1 MKPIHLNKTVNMN
14 KTKFY
19 SDSELIASYI
29 NGNEAVLEQLLKRH
43 RDKIFGFIYS
53 KVRNQELT
61 EDLFQDTLFK
71 VVRTLKKG
79 KYIEEGKFLSWVIR
93 IAHNIIIDYYRK
105 QNKMRKVYESEDFSM
120 FDILQDQ
127 SLDAEKQMIRKQ
139 MIDKIRVLIEQLPQ
153 DQKTVLKMRMYEE
166 LSFQEIA
173 DKTNV
178 SINTAL
184 GRMRYALINI
194 RKIIEAHQIKLVE

>member
-1 MKPIHLNKTVNMN
+1 MN

-19 SDSELIASYI
+19 SDSELVALYI
-29 NGNEAVLEQLLKRH
+29 NGNEEVLEKLLKRH

-120 FDILQDQ
+120 FDILHDK
-127 SLDAEKQMIRKQ
+127 SLDAEKQMIRNQ
-139 MIDKIRVLIEQLPQ
+139 MIDKIRVLIEQLPT

-194 RKIIEAHQIKLVE
+194 RKIIEEYQIKLVE

>member
-1 MKPIHLNKTVNMN
+1 MSKQSFIT
-14 KTKFY
+14 
-19 SDSELIASYI
+19 DSQLVARYI
-29 NGNEAVLEQLLKRH
+29 SGEEAVLETLISRH

-79 KYIEEGKFLSWVIR
+79 RYNEEGKFLSWVIR

-105 QNKMRKVYESEDFSM
+105 NNKMKKVYDTEEFSL
-120 FDILQDQ
+120 FDILHDG
-127 SLDAEKQMIRKQ
+127 SLDAENQMIRQ
-139 MIDKIRVLIEQLPQ
+139 QLIEKIRVLIEMLPYE
-153 DQKTVLKMRMYEE
+153 QKEVLKLRMYEE
-166 LSFQEIA
+166 LSFQEISEQ
-173 DKTNV
+173 TGV

-194 RKIIEAHQIKLVE
+194 RRIIEENEVKLVG

>member
-1 MKPIHLNKTVNMN
+1 MDKQKSFIT
-14 KTKFY
+14 
-19 SDSELIASYI
+19 DSQLVSLYMQGKE
-29 NGNEAVLEQLLKRH
+29 EVLETLLKRH

-79 KYIEEGKFLSWVIR
+79 KYNEEGKFLSWVVR

-105 QNKMRKVYESEDFSM
+105 NNKMRNVYDTEDFSL
-120 FDILQDQ
+120 FDVLHDH
-127 SLDAEKQMIRKQ
+127 SLDAENQMIRQQ
-139 MIDKIRVLIEQLPQ
+139 MIQKIRVLIEMLPGE
-153 DQKTVLKMRMYEE
+153 QKEVLKMRMYEE
-166 LSFQEIA
+166 LSFQEISER
-173 DKTNV
+173 TGV

-194 RKIIEAHQIKLVE
+194 RKTIQENGVKLT

>member
-1 MKPIHLNKTVNMN
+1 MEKS
-14 KTKFY
+14 KFY
-19 SDSELIASYI
+19 SDSELIAMYI
-29 NGNEAVLEQLLKRH
+29 NGNESVLETLLNRH

-79 KYIEEGKFLSWVIR
+79 KYLEEGKFLSWVIR
-93 IAHNIIIDYYRK
+93 IAHNIIIDYFRK
-105 QNKMRKVYESEDFSM
+105 QNKMKNVYETEDFSM
-120 FDILQDQ
+120 FDILHDPG
-127 SLDAEKQMIRKQ
+127 LDAEKQMIRQQ
-139 MIDKIRVLIEQLPQ
+139 MINKIRILIEQLPK
-153 DQKTVLKMRMYEE
+153 DQKVVLKMRMYEE

-184 GRMRYALINI
+184 GRMRYALINL
-194 RKIIEAHQIKLVE
+194 RKIIEENQINLAD

>member
-1 MKPIHLNKTVNMN
+1 MN
-14 KTKFY
+14 QIKFY
-19 SDSELIASYI
+19 SDSKLVAMYI
-29 NGNEAVLEQLLKRH
+29 NGDESVLEKLLHRH

-93 IAHNIIIDYYRK
+93 IAHNIIIDHYRK
-105 QNKMRKVYESEDFSM
+105 QNKMKKVYESEDFSM
-120 FDILQDQ
+120 FDILHDDD
-127 SLDAEKQMIRKQ
+127 LDAEKQMIRKQ
-139 MIDKIRVLIEQLPQ
+139 MIAKIRILIEQLPK

-173 DKTNV
+173 EKTQV

-194 RKIIEAHQIKLVE
+194 RKIIEENNIKLVE

>member
-1 MKPIHLNKTVNMN
+1 MKEKSFV
-14 KTKFY
+14 
-19 SDSELIASYI
+19 SDSELVARYI
-29 NGNEAVLEQLLKRH
+29 NGNEEVLELLIKRH

-71 VVRTLKKG
+71 IVRTLKKG

-105 QNKMRKVYESEDFSM
+105 KNKMKNIYESEDFSL
-120 FDILQDQ
+120 FDVLHDH
-127 SLDAEKQMIRKQ
+127 SLDAEGEMIRQQMIQ
-139 MIDKIRVLIEQLPQ
+139 KIRILIETLPSE
-153 DQKTVLKMRMYEE
+153 QKEVLKMRMYEE

-173 DKTNV
+173 EKTGV

-194 RKIIEAHQIKLVE
+194 RKTIEEKGIQLVG

>member
-1 MKPIHLNKTVNMN
+1 MRLEKFVNM
-14 KTKFY
+14 KKKVLL
-19 SDSELIASYI
+19 SDSELIALYI
-29 NGNEAVLEQLLKRH
+29 QGNEKVLEQLLNRH

-53 KVRNQELT
+53 KVHNQELT

-71 VVRTLKKG
+71 IIRSLKNG
-79 KYIEEGKFLSWVIR
+79 RYVEDGKFLSWTIR

-105 QNKMRKVYESEDFSM
+105 KNKMKNIYESDEFSL
-120 FDILQDQ
+120 FDILPDH
-127 SLDAEKQMIRKQ
+127 SLDAENQLIRKQ
-139 MIDKIRVLIEQLPQ
+139 MIKKIQIIIEKLPFE
-153 DQKTVLKMRMYEE
+153 QKEVLKMRIYEE

-173 DKTNV
+173 ELTGV

-194 RKIIEAHQIKLVE
+194 RKIILENNIKLTG

>member
-1 MKPIHLNKTVNMN
+1 MDKIKS
-14 KTKFY
+14 Y
-19 SDSELIASYI
+19 SDSQLVAMYI
-29 NGNEAVLEQLLKRH
+29 NGNENVLEKLLNRH

-105 QNKMRKVYESEDFSM
+105 KNKMKNIYESEDFSL
-120 FDILQDQ
+120 FDILHDN
-127 SLDAEKQMIRKQ
+127 SPDAEKQMIRQ
-139 MIDKIRVLIEQLPQ
+139 QLVEHVRVLIETLPP
-153 DQKTVLKMRMYEE
+153 DQKEVLKMRIYDE
-166 LSFQEIA
+166 LSFIEISE
-173 DKTNV
+173 KTGV

-194 RKIIEAHQIKLVE
+194 RKYIEENNIKLVG

>member
-1 MKPIHLNKTVNMN
+1 MKEKSFV
-14 KTKFY
+14 
-19 SDSELIASYI
+19 SDSELIARYI
-29 NGNEAVLEQLLKRH
+29 DGNEEVLEVLINRH

-71 VVRTLKKG
+71 IVRTLKKG
-79 KYIEEGKFLSWVIR
+79 KYIEEGKFLSWAIR

-105 QNKMRKVYESEDFSM
+105 KNKMKNVYESEDFSL
-120 FDILQDQ
+120 FDVLHDH
-127 SLDAEKQMIRKQ
+127 SLDAEGQMIRQQ
-139 MIDKIRVLIEQLPQ
+139 MIQKIRILIETLPSE
-153 DQKTVLKMRMYEE
+153 QKEVLKMRMYEE

-173 DKTNV
+173 EATGV

-194 RKIIEAHQIKLVE
+194 RKTIEEKGIQLVG

>member
-1 MKPIHLNKTVNMN
+1 MSKQSFI
-14 KTKFY
+14 
-19 SDSELIASYI
+19 SDSQLVARYI
-29 NGNEAVLEQLLKRH
+29 SGEEAVLETLISRH

-79 KYIEEGKFLSWVIR
+79 RYNEEGKFLSWVIR

-105 QNKMRKVYESEDFSM
+105 NNKMKKVYDTEEFSL
-120 FDILQDQ
+120 FDILHDG
-127 SLDAEKQMIRKQ
+127 SLDAENQMIRQ
-139 MIDKIRVLIEQLPQ
+139 QLIEKIRVLIEMLPYE
-153 DQKTVLKMRMYEE
+153 QKEVLKLRMYEE
-166 LSFQEIA
+166 LSFQEISEQIG
-173 DKTNV
+173 V

-194 RKIIEAHQIKLVE
+194 RRIIEENEVKLVG

>member
-1 MKPIHLNKTVNMN
+1 MMPYHLNKTVNMN

-19 SDSELIASYI
+19 SDSELVALYI
-29 NGNEAVLEQLLKRH
+29 NGNEEVLEQLLKRH

-79 KYIEEGKFLSWVIR
+79 KYIEEGKFLSWVVR

-120 FDILQDQ
+120 FDILHDK
-127 SLDAEKQMIRKQ
+127 SLDAEKQMIRSQ
-139 MIDKIRVLIEQLPQ
+139 MIDKIRILIEQLPN

-173 DKTNV
+173 DKTHV

-194 RKIIEAHQIKLVE
+194 RKIIEEHQIKLVE

>member
-1 MKPIHLNKTVNMN
+1 MEKA
-14 KTKFY
+14 KFY
-19 SDSELIASYI
+19 SDSELIAMYV
-29 NGNEAVLEQLLKRH
+29 NGNESVLETLLNRH

-79 KYIEEGKFLSWVIR
+79 KYLEEGKFLSWVIR
-93 IAHNIIIDYYRK
+93 IAHNIIIDYFRK
-105 QNKMRKVYESEDFSM
+105 QNKMKNVYETEDFSM
-120 FDILQDQ
+120 FDILHDTG
-127 SLDAEKQMIRKQ
+127 LDAEKQMIRQQ
-139 MIDKIRVLIEQLPQ
+139 MINKIRILIEQLPK
-153 DQKTVLKMRMYEE
+153 DQKVVLKMRMYEE

-184 GRMRYALINI
+184 GRMRYALINL
-194 RKIIEAHQIKLVE
+194 RKIIEENQINLAD

>member
-1 MKPIHLNKTVNMN
+1 MN
-14 KTKFY
+14 KIKFY
-19 SDSELIASYI
+19 SDSKLVAMYI
-29 NGNEAVLEQLLKRH
+29 NGDESVLEKLLHRH

-93 IAHNIIIDYYRK
+93 IAHNIIIDHYRK
-105 QNKMRKVYESEDFSM
+105 QNKMKNVYESEDFSM
-120 FDILQDQ
+120 FDILHDDD
-127 SLDAEKQMIRKQ
+127 LDAEKQMIRKQ
-139 MIDKIRVLIEQLPQ
+139 MIAKIRILIEQLPS

-166 LSFQEIA
+166 LPFQEIA
-173 DKTNV
+173 EKTQV

-194 RKIIEAHQIKLVE
+194 RKIIEENNIKLVE

>member
-1 MKPIHLNKTVNMN
+1 MDKKKSFIT
-14 KTKFY
+14 
-19 SDSELIASYI
+19 DSQLVSLYMQ
-29 NGNEAVLEQLLKRH
+29 GNEDVLETLLNRH

-79 KYIEEGKFLSWVIR
+79 KYNEEGKFISWVVR

-105 QNKMRKVYESEDFSM
+105 NNKMKKVYDTEDFSL
-120 FDILQDQ
+120 FDILHDH
-127 SLDAEKQMIRKQ
+127 SLDAENQMIRQQ
-139 MIDKIRVLIEQLPQ
+139 MIQKIRVLIDMLPSEQ
-153 DQKTVLKMRMYEE
+153 KEVLKMRMYED
-166 LSFQEIA
+166 LSFQEISE
-173 DKTNV
+173 KTGV

-194 RKIIEAHQIKLVE
+194 RKIIEQNDVQLVG

>member
-1 MKPIHLNKTVNMN
+1 MDKI
-14 KTKFY
+14 KFY
-19 SDSELIASYI
+19 SDSELVAMYI
-29 NGNEAVLEQLLKRH
+29 NGNENVLEKLINRH

-71 VVRTLKKG
+71 IVRTLKKG

-105 QNKMRKVYESEDFSM
+105 KNKMKNVYETDDFSL
-120 FDILQDQ
+120 FDILHDK
-127 SLDAEKQMIRKQ
+127 SLNAENQMIRQ
-139 MIDKIRVLIEQLPQ
+139 QLIEHVRTLIEILP
-153 DQKTVLKMRMYEE
+153 DEQKDVLKMRIYEE
-166 LSFQEIA
+166 LSFIEIA
-173 DKTNV
+173 EKMDI

-184 GRMRYALINI
+184 GRMRYALINM
-194 RKIIEAHQIKLVE
+194 RKYIEENNIKLVE

>member
-1 MKPIHLNKTVNMN
+1 MDKKKSFITDSQLVSLYMK
-14 KTKFY
+14 
-19 SDSELIASYI
+19 
-29 NGNEAVLEQLLKRH
+29 GNEDVLETLLNRH

-79 KYIEEGKFLSWVIR
+79 KYNEEGKFISWVVR

-105 QNKMRKVYESEDFSM
+105 NNKMKKVYDTEDFSL
-120 FDILQDQ
+120 FDILHDH
-127 SLDAEKQMIRKQ
+127 SLDAENQMIRQQ
-139 MIDKIRVLIEQLPQ
+139 MIQKIRVLIDMLPSEQ
-153 DQKTVLKMRMYEE
+153 KEVLKMRMYDD
-166 LSFQEIA
+166 LSFQEISE
-173 DKTNV
+173 KTGV

-194 RKIIEAHQIKLVE
+194 RKIIEQNDVQLVG

>member
-1 MKPIHLNKTVNMN
+1 MSKQPFIT
-14 KTKFY
+14 
-19 SDSELIASYI
+19 DSQLVARYI
-29 NGNEAVLEQLLKRH
+29 SGEEAVLETLISRH

-79 KYIEEGKFLSWVIR
+79 RYNEEGKFLSWVIR

-105 QNKMRKVYESEDFSM
+105 NNKMKKVYDTEEFSL
-120 FDILQDQ
+120 FDILHDG
-127 SLDAEKQMIRKQ
+127 SLDAENQMIRQ
-139 MIDKIRVLIEQLPQ
+139 QLIEKIRVLIEMLPYE
-153 DQKTVLKMRMYEE
+153 QKEVLKLRMYEE
-166 LSFQEIA
+166 LSFQEISEQ
-173 DKTNV
+173 TGV

-194 RKIIEAHQIKLVE
+194 RRIIEENEVKLVG

>member
-1 MKPIHLNKTVNMN
+1 MN

-19 SDSELIASYI
+19 PDSELIALYI
-29 NGNEAVLEQLLKRH
+29 NGNEEVLEKLLKRH

-120 FDILQDQ
+120 FDILHDN
-127 SLDAEKQMIRKQ
+127 SLDAEKQMIRSQ
-139 MIDKIRVLIEQLPQ
+139 MIDKIRILIEQLPE

-194 RKIIEAHQIKLVE
+194 RKIIEEHQIKLVE

>member
-1 MKPIHLNKTVNMN
+1 MRAKSFVT
-14 KTKFY
+14 
-19 SDSELIASYI
+19 DSELISRYI
-29 NGNEAVLEQLLKRH
+29 NGEETVLETLINRH

-71 VVRTLKKG
+71 IVRTLKKG

-105 QNKMRKVYESEDFSM
+105 KNKMKNVYESEDFSL
-120 FDILQDQ
+120 FDILHDN
-127 SLDAEKQMIRKQ
+127 SLDAEGEMIRQQMIQ
-139 MIDKIRVLIEQLPQ
+139 KIRILIETLPSE
-153 DQKTVLKMRMYEE
+153 QKEVLKMRMYEE

-173 DKTNV
+173 DATGV

-194 RKIIEAHQIKLVE
+194 RKTIEEKGIQLVG

>member
-1 MKPIHLNKTVNMN
+1 MN
-14 KTKFY
+14 KIKFY
-19 SDSELIASYI
+19 SDSKLVAMYI
-29 NGNEAVLEQLLKRH
+29 NGDESVLEKLLHRH

-93 IAHNIIIDYYRK
+93 IAHNIIIDHYRK
-105 QNKMRKVYESEDFSM
+105 QNKMKNVYESEDFSM
-120 FDILQDQ
+120 FDILHDDD
-127 SLDAEKQMIRKQ
+127 LDAEKQMIRKQ
-139 MIDKIRVLIEQLPQ
+139 MIAKIRILIEQLPK

-173 DKTNV
+173 EKTQV

-194 RKIIEAHQIKLVE
+194 RKIIEENNIKLVE

>member
-1 MKPIHLNKTVNMN
+1 MSKQSFI
-14 KTKFY
+14 
-19 SDSELIASYI
+19 SDSQLVARYI
-29 NGNEAVLEQLLKRH
+29 SGEEAVLETLINRH

-71 VVRTLKKG
+71 IVRTLKKG
-79 KYIEEGKFLSWVIR
+79 RYNEEGKFLSWVIR

-105 QNKMRKVYESEDFSM
+105 NNKMKKVYDTEEFSL
-120 FDILQDQ
+120 FDILHDG
-127 SLDAEKQMIRKQ
+127 SLDAEKQMIRQ
-139 MIDKIRVLIEQLPQ
+139 QLIEKIRVLIEMLPYE
-153 DQKTVLKMRMYEE
+153 QKEVLKLRMYEE
-166 LSFQEIA
+166 LSFQEISEQ
-173 DKTNV
+173 TGV

-194 RKIIEAHQIKLVE
+194 RRIIEENEVKLVG

>member
-1 MKPIHLNKTVNMN
+1 MEKAKT
-14 KTKFY
+14 Y
-19 SDSELIASYI
+19 SDSKLIALYI
-29 NGNEAVLEQLLKRH
+29 NGDESVLELLINRH

-53 KVRNQELT
+53 KVRNQELS

-79 KYIEEGKFLSWVIR
+79 KYLEEGKFLSWVIR
-93 IAHNIIIDYYRK
+93 IAHNIIIDYFRK
-105 QNKMRKVYESEDFSM
+105 QNKMKNVYETEEFSM
-120 FDILQDQ
+120 FDILHDTG
-127 SLDAEKQMIRKQ
+127 LDAEKQMIRQQ
-139 MIDKIRVLIEQLPQ
+139 MIKKIRLLIEQLPK
-153 DQKTVLKMRMYEE
+153 DQKLVLKMRMYEE

-184 GRMRYALINI
+184 GRMRYALINL
-194 RKIIEAHQIKLVE
+194 RKIIEENQINLTD

>member
-1 MKPIHLNKTVNMN
+1 MN
-14 KTKFY
+14 QIKFY
-19 SDSELIASYI
+19 SDSKLVAMYI
-29 NGNEAVLEQLLKRH
+29 NGDESVLEKLLHRH

-93 IAHNIIIDYYRK
+93 IAHNIIIDHYRK
-105 QNKMRKVYESEDFSM
+105 QNKMKNVYESEDFSM
-120 FDILQDQ
+120 FDILHDDD
-127 SLDAEKQMIRKQ
+127 LDAEKQMIRKQ
-139 MIDKIRVLIEQLPQ
+139 MIAKIRILIEQLPK

-173 DKTNV
+173 EKTQV

-194 RKIIEAHQIKLVE
+194 RKIIEENNIKLVE

>member
-1 MKPIHLNKTVNMN
+1 MGCKTVNMD
-14 KTKFY
+14 KQKSFIT
-19 SDSELIASYI
+19 DSQLVSLYMQGKE
-29 NGNEAVLEQLLKRH
+29 EVLETLLKRH

-79 KYIEEGKFLSWVIR
+79 KYNEEGKFLSWVVR

-105 QNKMRKVYESEDFSM
+105 NNKMRNVYDTEDFSL
-120 FDILQDQ
+120 FDVLHDH
-127 SLDAEKQMIRKQ
+127 SLDAENQMIRQQ
-139 MIDKIRVLIEQLPQ
+139 MIQKIRVLIEMLPGE
-153 DQKTVLKMRMYEE
+153 QKEVLKMRMYEE
-166 LSFQEIA
+166 LSFQEISER
-173 DKTNV
+173 TGV

-194 RKIIEAHQIKLVE
+194 RKTIQENGVKLT

>member
-1 MKPIHLNKTVNMN
+1 MDKI
-14 KTKFY
+14 KFY
-19 SDSELIASYI
+19 SDSELVAMYI
-29 NGNEAVLEQLLKRH
+29 NGNENVLEKLINRH

-71 VVRTLKKG
+71 IVRTLKKG

-105 QNKMRKVYESEDFSM
+105 KNKMKNVYETDDFSL
-120 FDILQDQ
+120 FDILHDK
-127 SLDAEKQMIRKQ
+127 SLNAENQMIRQ
-139 MIDKIRVLIEQLPQ
+139 QLIEHVRTLIEILPSE
-153 DQKTVLKMRMYEE
+153 QKDVLKMRIYEE
-166 LSFQEIA
+166 LSFIEIA
-173 DKTNV
+173 EKTGV

-184 GRMRYALINI
+184 GRMRYALINM
-194 RKIIEAHQIKLVE
+194 RKYIEENNIKLVE

>member
-1 MKPIHLNKTVNMN
+1 MN

-19 SDSELIASYI
+19 TDSELVAMYI
-29 NGNEAVLEQLLKRH
+29 NGNESVLEQLINRH

-71 VVRTLKKG
+71 VIRTLKKG

-93 IAHNIIIDYYRK
+93 IAHNIIIDYFRK
-105 QNKMRKVYESEDFSM
+105 QNKMKNVYETDDFSM
-120 FDILQDQ
+120 FDILHDN
-127 SLDAEKQMIRKQ
+127 SPDAENQMIRQQ
-139 MIDKIRVLIEQLPQ
+139 MINKIRTLIEQLPK
-153 DQKTVLKMRMYEE
+153 DQKCVLKMRMYEE

-173 DKTNV
+173 DKTKV

-184 GRMRYALINI
+184 GRMRYALINL
-194 RKIIEAHQIKLVE
+194 RKIIEENQINLVE

>member
-1 MKPIHLNKTVNMN
+1 MKQKSFV
-14 KTKFY
+14 
-19 SDSELIASYI
+19 SDSQLVAMYI
-29 NGNEAVLEQLLKRH
+29 DGDEKVLEKLLSRH

-71 VVRTLKKG
+71 IVRTLKKG

-105 QNKMRKVYESEDFSM
+105 NNKMKNVYETEDFSL
-120 FDILQDQ
+120 FDILHDN
-127 SLDAEKQMIRKQ
+127 SLNAEKQMIRKQ
-139 MIDKIRVLIEQLPQ
+139 MIEKVKILIETLPYE
-153 DQKTVLKMRMYEE
+153 QKEVLKLRMYEE

-173 DKTNV
+173 EQTGV

-194 RKIIEAHQIKLVE
+194 RKTIEEKGIKLVE

>member
-1 MKPIHLNKTVNMN
+1 MKKQVLL
-14 KTKFY
+14 
-19 SDSELIASYI
+19 SDSELVALYI
-29 NGNEAVLEQLLKRH
+29 KGNENVLEELLKRH

-71 VVRTLKKG
+71 IVRTLKKG
-79 KYIEEGKFLSWVIR
+79 KYNEEGKFLSWVIR

-105 QNKMRKVYESEDFSM
+105 KNKMKNVYESEDFSL
-120 FDILQDQ
+120 FDILHDH
-127 SLDAEKQMIRKQ
+127 SLDAEGQMIREQ
-139 MIDKIRVLIEQLPQ
+139 MIQKIRVLIEKLPAE
-153 DQKTVLKMRMYEE
+153 QKEVLKMRMYEE

-173 DKTNV
+173 EKTDV

-194 RKIIEAHQIKLVE
+194 RRIIEENEIKLVG

>member
-1 MKPIHLNKTVNMN
+1 MN
-14 KTKFY
+14 NIKSI
-19 SDSELIASYI
+19 SDSQLIASYI
-29 NGNEAVLEQLLKRH
+29 DGNEAVLEELLKRH

-53 KVRNQELT
+53 KVRNLELT

-71 VVRTLKKG
+71 VIRTLKKG
-79 KYIEEGKFLSWVIR
+79 KYIEEGKFLSWVVR

-105 QNKMRKVYESEDFSM
+105 QNKMKKVYESEDFSL
-120 FDILQDQ
+120 FDILPDA

-139 MIDKIRVLIEQLPQ
+139 LIEKIRVIIEELPN

-173 DKTNV
+173 EKTNV

-194 RKIIEAHQIKLVE
+194 RKIIEKNNIKLVE

>member
-1 MKPIHLNKTVNMN
+1 MKEKSFI
-14 KTKFY
+14 
-19 SDSELIASYI
+19 SDSELVARYI
-29 NGNEAVLEQLLKRH
+29 NGNEEVLETLINRH

-71 VVRTLKKG
+71 IVRTLKKG
-79 KYIEEGKFLSWVIR
+79 RYIEEGKFLSWVIR

-105 QNKMRKVYESEDFSM
+105 KNKMKNVYESEEFSL
-120 FDILQDQ
+120 FDVLHDH
-127 SLDAEKQMIRKQ
+127 SLDAEGEMIRQQMIQ
-139 MIDKIRVLIEQLPQ
+139 KIRILIETLPSE
-153 DQKTVLKMRMYEE
+153 QKEVLKMRMYEE

-173 DKTNV
+173 EATGV

-194 RKIIEAHQIKLVE
+194 RKTIEEKGIQLVG

>member
-1 MKPIHLNKTVNMN
+1 MN
-14 KTKFY
+14 KIKTC
-19 SDSELIASYI
+19 SDSELVALYI
-29 NGNEAVLEQLLKRH
+29 NGNEEVLEQLLKRH

-79 KYIEEGKFLSWVIR
+79 KYIEEGKFLSWVVR

-120 FDILQDQ
+120 FDILHDN
-127 SLDAEKQMIRKQ
+127 SLDAEKQMIRSQ
-139 MIDKIRVLIEQLPQ
+139 MIDKIRILIEQLPE

-173 DKTNV
+173 DKTHV

-194 RKIIEAHQIKLVE
+194 RKIIEEHQIKLVE